1 MFAHIGEDYVINS
14 SELLLIM
21 NYDIFMGSEDNQM
34 IFERLKA
41 EDRVV
46 VINDDLK
53 KSVLLLEIDG
63 RLYAIVSPV
72 SSTTLAKRFI
82 NFNSYVDNYLDVS

>member
-21 NYDIFMGSEDNQM
+21 NYDIFISSEDNLR
-34 IFERLKA
+34 ILESLKN
-41 EDRVV
+41 EDRLV

-53 KSVLLLEIDG
+53 KSIIILEIDG

-72 SSTTLAKRFI
+72 SSTTIAKRFL
-82 NFNSYVDNYLDVS
+82 NFNYYVDNYLDES

>member
-1 MFAHIGEDYVINS
+1 MFAHIGEDYVVNS

-21 NYDIFMGSEDNQM
+21 NYDIFMSSEDNLR
-34 IFERLKA
+34 ILESLKN
-41 EDRVV
+41 EDRLV

-53 KSVLLLEIDG
+53 KSIIILEIDG

-72 SSTTLAKRFI
+72 SSTTIAKRFL
-82 NFNSYVDNYLDVS
+82 NFNYYVDNYLDES

>member
-21 NYDIFMGSEDNQM
+21 NYDIFMSSEDN
-34 IFERLKA
+34 LKILEKLKS

-53 KSVLLLEIDG
+53 KSILLLEIDG

-72 SSTTLAKRFI
+72 SSTTLAKRFV
-82 NFNSYVDNYLDVS
+82 NFNSYVDNYLDMT